1 MDCDTGLGAGH
12 SRFPDT
18 RVSQVEAAASNQDD
32 ARRLALAGLID
43 SYWRPV
49 YKYIRIRHQ
58 RSNEDAKDLTQGFFA
73 VAMEKDYFGQY
84 DPRRAAFRTF
94 LRTCI
99 DHFVLN
105 AHRWELNRSVAGKV
119 DLDDAASELSQL
131 QSPAS
136 LQPDELLQ
144 REWQREVFTRAV
156 NQLREECA
164 AAGRM
169 AQFNVFDRYVLD
181 GDCSY
186 ADIAREMQ
194 IAETTV
200 TNYLSAMRREFRRL
214 AGQFTGD

>member
-1 MDCDTGLGAGH
+1 MDRDTDLGAGH

-18 RVSQVEAAASNQDD
+18 RVSQVEGAAIGHDD
-32 ARRLALAGLID
+32 ARRTALAGLID

-49 YKYIRIRHQ
+49 YKYIRIRHR
-58 RSNEDAKDLTQGFFA
+58 RSNEDAKDLTQAFFTL
-73 VAMEKDYFGQY
+73 AMEKRYFGQY

-105 AHRWELNRSVAGKV
+105 AQRHEANKPMTAPV
-119 DLDDAASELSQL
+119 DLHDAIELSQL
-131 QSPAS
+131 PSTDS
-136 LQPDELLQ
+136 LQPDALLQ
-144 REWQREVFTRAV
+144 REWEREVFTRAV

-164 AAGRM
+164 ATGRM
-169 AQFNVFDRYVLD
+169 AQFEVFDRYVLG

-186 ADIAREMQ
+186 ADIGRELQ
-194 IAETTV
+194 IPETAV

-214 AGQFTGD
+214 ASQFTGE